1 MESRIRE
8 TGEPDDAKVSRQVR
22 RGAVGK
28 GEGSSIHLAGSLPN
42 YIASWARDIA
52 VVRRNLAAIQQ
63 TAHRLIVIIGE
74 GHSIGNDQQE
84 PR

>member
-8 TGEPDDAKVSRQVR
+8 TGEPDDAKVSRPVR

-28 GEGSSIHLAGSLPN
+28 GDGSSIHLAGSLPN
-42 YIASWARDIA
+42 YVADWARDMA

-63 TAHRLIVIIGE
+63 VAHRLIVAIE
-74 GHSIGNDQQE
+74 GNEARGDAAG
-84 PR
+84 